1 MIQEKT
7 CPIQGKDKEATGKKI
22 KGVVVVVRSMKCF
35 EK

>member
-22 KGVVVVVRSMKCF
+22 KGVVVVRSMKCF